1 LAEIWV
7 FVECAGEKILRVCQE
22 AVSEAVRHAG
32 RPDARCTALILG
44 HRIPPKVLE
53 DLRRFGVDRVLVCE
67 KESLSG
73 LSPDRLTDCL
83 ERILKDQAPDV
94 LLMGGSALTRE
105 LAPRVSARLGSGLV
119 TEATFLNPQSGGLQV
134 TRTAYRPHASM
145 IFSFQGKSPAIVT
158 LAPKIAE
165 VERALSR
172 DRFTLE
178 TPECWGK
185 TLSLR
190 GDRVKIEQAVREI
203 PSQVALADAEVI
215 VAGGKGMQAGENFRL
230 LEDLAEVLG
239 GTVAAS
245 RMAVDLKWRP
255 RECMVGVTGKV
266 VSPGL
271 YVACGISGAIQHLMG
286 MQSSET
292 IVAINTDPNAP
303 IFRIATL
310 GILGDVQD
318 VLPVMI
324 DAFREAAADAERQER
339 SA

>member
-1 LAEIWV
+1 MAEICA
-7 FVECAGEKILRVCQE
+7 FVEYAGEKILRVCQE
-22 AVSEAVRHAG
+22 AVSEAVRHARKLDG
-32 RPDARCTALILG
+32 RCTALVLG

-67 KESLSG
+67 EESLSEY
-73 LSPDRLTDCL
+73 STDRYTDCL
-83 ERILKDQAPDV
+83 EQILKEQVPDV
-94 LLMGGSALTRE
+94 LLMGSSALARD
-105 LAPRVSARLGSGLV
+105 LAPRVSARLGCGLV
-119 TEATFLNPQSGGLQV
+119 TEATFLNPQRSGLHV

-145 IFSFQGKSPAIVT
+145 IFSFRDNGPAIVT

-165 VERALSR
+165 VERVPSK

-178 TPECWGK
+178 SPEPRGLQ
-185 TLSLR
+185 LSLR

-203 PSQVALADAEVI
+203 PSQVDLADAEVI

-271 YVACGISGAIQHLMG
+271 YIACGISGAIQHLMG

-324 DAFREAAADAERQER
+324 EAFRKAAAEADRQER

>member
-1 LAEIWV
+1 MAEICV
-7 FVECAGEKILRVCQE
+7 FVEYVGEKILRVSQE

-32 RPDARCTALILG
+32 KFDARCNALVLG
-44 HRIPPKVLE
+44 HRVPSKVLE

-67 KESLSG
+67 EESLSEY
-73 LSPDRLTDCL
+73 STERYTDRL
-83 ERILKDQAPDV
+83 EQILQDQAPDL
-94 LLMGGSALTRE
+94 LLMGSSALTRD
-105 LAPRVSARLGSGLV
+105 LAPRLSARLCSGLV
-119 TEATFLNPQSGGLQV
+119 TEATFLNPQRGGLQV

-145 IFSFQGKSPAIVT
+145 IFSFQAKGPAIVT

-165 VERALSR
+165 VERAPSK

-178 TPECWGK
+178 TPEFRGK

-190 GDRVKIEQAVREI
+190 VDRVNIEQAVREI
-203 PSQVALADAEVI
+203 PSQVDLEDAEVI

-239 GTVAAS
+239 GTVGAS

-255 RECMVGVTGKV
+255 RESMVGVTGKV

-271 YVACGISGAIQHLMG
+271 YVACGISGAIHHLMG

-324 DAFREAAADAERQER
+324 DAFRKAAAEADRQER